1 MSSQSPGLDWCD
13 EGSSSLEYDTDLMEA
28 EAFGDFTT
36 APVKDQEM
44 IRGFT
49 IDDPQSVMMLEK
61 MELLM
66 NRCFPTSARSTS
78 GGVEPLS
85 AILLCRHHVQ
95 SELHIKNVWKTVDN
109 IEVGVRKPLQ
119 WLQSHIYSLLSSTLH
134 ISCTPS
140 SECEKNPEDDL
151 NEYENDLFGEEQD
164 WKEKNAESPVIIQT
178 QVSAVTYGVDKWYT
192 NKENQKSILSSHLRK
207 LFAVVKTP

>member
-13 EGSSSLEYDTDLMEA
+13 EGSPSLECDTDLMEA

-36 APVKDQEM
+36 APVKDQEV
-44 IRGFT
+44 IRSFT
-49 IDDPQSVMMLEK
+49 SDDPQSVIGLEK

-66 NRCFPTSARSTS
+66 NRCFPTFARSTS

-85 AILLCRHHVQ
+85 AVLLCHHHVQ
-95 SELHIKNVWKTVDN
+95 SDLNIKNVWETVN
-109 IEVGVRKPLQ
+109 CIEVGMRKPLQ
-119 WLQSHIYSLLSSTLH
+119 WLQSHTHSLLSSSLH
-134 ISCTPS
+134 ISCTPW

-151 NEYENDLFGEEQD
+151 NEYENDLFGEEKY
-164 WKEKNAESPVIIQT
+164 WMEKNAESPVIIQT
-178 QVSAVTYGVDKWYT
+178 QVSAVTYGVYQRDT

-207 LFAVVKTP
+207 LLAAVKMP